1 MAEGSQ
7 VADATADAAG
17 ETAGTDGGGAETGAG
32 GAETGAGGAET
43 GGTETGGAETGGAET
58 GGADKGQGWLRRLF
72 RYCWR
77 YRGDVLLALGAS
89 LAGMAVMALVPLVP
103 KLIIDDVIVR
113 HERSLAPWATLLIV
127 AALVVYVLTYV
138 RRFYGGRLALD
149 VQHALRTDMYAS
161 ITRLDGR
168 RQDNLSTGQVIGRG
182 TSDLQ
187 LIQGLLFMVPMLI
200 GNILLFLVSLVV
212 MAVLSPLLTVVA
224 LAVAPALWILA
235 SRSRTRLFPATWYA
249 QGQAAAVAG
258 VVDGAVTGV
267 RVVKGF
273 GQEAQETDKLRE
285 AGRRLFAARLR
296 TVRLN
301 SRYTPALQAVP
312 ALGQV
317 AMLALGGWMA
327 TRGQISLGTF
337 VAFSTYLAQLVGP
350 VRMLTMVLTIGQQA
364 RAGVERVFELID
376 TEPVIHERP
385 DARELP
391 EDAPATVE
399 FDRVSF
405 GYDPE
410 RPVLSEVSLR
420 IEPGETLAVVGA
432 SGSGKS
438 TLSMLLPRFYDVS
451 SGAVRIGGHDVRELT
466 YDSLR
471 GAIGLV
477 PEDSFLFSDTVRAN
491 LAYGLPD
498 ASEERIRAAARA
510 AQADGFISALPDGYD
525 TEVGEQGLTLSG
537 GQRQRLA
544 LARAILTD
552 PRLLILDDATSAVD
566 ARVEH
571 EIHEALRGVM
581 AGRTTLL
588 IAHRP
593 STLALADRIAVMER
607 GRVVDVGTD
616 AELRARSALYRNL
629 LTEDAAPDVPA
640 VPSAPAVPDVPAVPS
655 APATPAAPGG
665 DGAARTAAPAA
676 GNGSRPW
683 AGADGPAHAE
693 PRGGGAHAAGFAG
706 AFGGEAAA
714 SGLAEPCLEEEPSA
728 DGDRPARGREGC
740 SRPAAGPRARGG
752 DDPAHASGEAD
763 GDGVA
768 SEPWIRPAGDGADG
782 AVQAGGAR
790 PRYGDAP
797 GHAAAD
803 AAGPDAGRPSR
814 RGGDGAA
821 PEPWARPDDGEGR
834 CRPHG
839 GDDPDHA
846 RAGDG
851 DGAGF
856 AGVSSGGP
864 GARPGGAGAARGRQV
879 TPELWVRPAGD
890 GRKAGAPAV
899 AAVAGP
905 GMAGALSGMP
915 ATPEL
920 LAKVAALPPA
930 TDTPDIDEEAAT
942 RAEETYG
949 LRRLLRGFGAPL
961 ALALLLVALDALAGL
976 LLPVLIRH
984 GIDQGVQR
992 LALGAVWTAS
1002 GLALLVVLAQWA
1014 VQVGETRLTGRTGER
1029 VLYALRV
1036 KIFAQLQRLGLDYY
1050 ERELT
1055 GKIMTRMTTDVD
1067 ALSTFLQTGL
1077 VTAVVSLLTF
1087 FGILVAL
1094 LVIDVQLALVVFLT
1108 LPPLIIGTVLFRR
1121 RSVKAYQLARE
1132 RVSVVNA
1139 DLQESVAGLRIVQAF
1154 RRERSGRERFAAR
1167 SDAYRQARL
1176 RGQRLISVYF
1186 PFVQLL
1192 SSVASAL
1199 VLIVGAGRV
1208 GDGTLTTGALVAYL
1222 LYIDLFFA
1230 PVQQLSQV
1238 FDGYQQATVSLG
1250 RIQELLRE
1258 PTTTPVADAPREVG
1272 AMRGEIAF
1280 EDVRFRYGDGEEA
1293 LAGISLTIPA
1303 GQTVAFVGETGA
1315 GKSTL
1320 VKLVA
1325 RFYDPTGG
1333 AVRVDG
1339 ADLRELDLTEYRGHL
1354 GVVPQEPYLFA
1365 GTVRDAIAY
1374 GRPDAS
1380 DAEVEAA
1387 ARAVGAHEMVASLD
1401 GGYLHEVAER
1411 GRNLSA
1417 GQRQLIAL
1425 ARAELVDPDIL
1436 LLDEA
1441 TAALDLATEA
1451 LVNQATDRLTGR
1463 RTTLVVAHRLTTAA
1477 RADRVVV
1484 LDHGRVVEDGTH
1496 EELVARDGRYAT
1508 LWRTFMGETAPAVA

>member
-1 MAEGSQ
+1 M
-7 VADATADAAG
+7 ADATADEADIRPG
-17 ETAGTDGGGAETGAG
+17 ETRQE
-32 GAETGAGGAET
+32 
-43 GGTETGGAETGGAET
+43 
-58 GGADKGQGWLRRLF
+58 GWARRLI

-77 YRGDVLLALGAS
+77 YRRDVTLALGAS
-89 LAGMAVMALVPLVP
+89 LGGMAVTALVPLVT
-103 KLIIDDVIVR
+103 KLIIDDVIVKQD
-113 HERSLAPWATLLIV
+113 RSLAPWATLLVV
-127 AALVVYVLTYV
+127 AAVVVYGLTFI
-138 RRFYGGRLALD
+138 RRYYGGRLALD
-149 VQHALRTDMYAS
+149 VQHDLRTEMFAAIS
-161 ITRLDGR
+161 RFDGK
-168 RQDNLSTGQVIGRG
+168 RQDELSTGQVVGRA

-187 LIQGLLFMVPMLI
+187 LIQGLLFMAPMMI
-200 GNILLFLVSLVV
+200 GNVLLFVISLIV
-212 MAVLSPLLTVVA
+212 MAALSPLLTVIA
-224 LAVAPALWILA
+224 LALAPALWILA
-235 SRSRTRLFPATWYA
+235 SRSRIRLFPATWYA
-249 QGQAAAVAG
+249 QGEAAAVAG

-273 GQEAQETDKLRE
+273 GQEEQETGKLRE
-285 AGRRLFAARLR
+285 VSRRLFAARLR

-327 TRGQISLGTF
+327 TRGQVTLGTF

-350 VRMLTMVLTIGQQA
+350 VRMLTMVLTVGQQA

-376 TEPVIHERP
+376 TEPAIEERA

-391 EDAPATVE
+391 ADAPATVE
-399 FDRVSF
+399 FDHVTF
-405 GYDPE
+405 GYDPD
-410 RPVLSEVSLR
+410 RLVLDDLSLR

-438 TLSMLLPRFYDVS
+438 TLSLLLPRFYDVS
-451 SGAVRIGGHDVRELT
+451 AGAVRIGGHDVRELT
-466 YDSLR
+466 YESLR
-471 GAIGLV
+471 AAIGLV

-491 LAYGLPD
+491 IAYGAPD
-498 ASEERIRAAARA
+498 ATDEQIRAAARA

-537 GQRQRLA
+537 GQRQRVA

-552 PRLLILDDATSAVD
+552 PRLLVLDDATSAVD

-588 IAHRP
+588 IAHRL
-593 STLALADRIAVMER
+593 STLALADRIAVLDR
-607 GRVVDVGTD
+607 GRLADVGTHE
-616 AELRARSALYRNL
+616 ELSERSALYRRL
-629 LTEDAAPDVPA
+629 LTDPDEL
-640 VPSAPAVPDVPAVPS
+640 SGITRD
-655 APATPAAPGG
+655 PAAL
-665 DGAARTAAPAA
+665 
-676 GNGSRPW
+676 
-683 AGADGPAHAE
+683 
-693 PRGGGAHAAGFAG
+693 AG
-706 AFGGEAAA
+706 AFGGEASAT
-714 SGLAEPCLEEEPSA
+714 GLAVPYLDGDTPHPNGDGP
-728 DGDRPARGREGC
+728 DGDR
-740 SRPAAGPRARGG
+740 
-752 DDPAHASGEAD
+752 AD
-763 GDGVA
+763 T
-768 SEPWIRPAGDGADG
+768 GADT
-782 AVQAGGAR
+782 AAAETWGAR
-790 PRYGDAP
+790 TVISSSLARQ
-797 GHAAAD
+797 
-803 AAGPDAGRPSR
+803 
-814 RGGDGAA
+814 DGQH
-821 PEPWARPDDGEGR
+821 DG
-834 CRPHG
+834 
-839 GDDPDHA
+839 
-846 RAGDG
+846 
-851 DGAGF
+851 
-856 AGVSSGGP
+856 
-864 GARPGGAGAARGRQV
+864 V
-879 TPELWVRPAGD
+879 TPELWVRRDTAD
-890 GRKAGAPAV
+890 GIGADRDRVSGGAPA
-899 AAVAGP
+899 APGP
-905 GMAGALSGMP
+905 GMAGALAGMP
-915 ATPEL
+915 ATPDL

-930 TDTPDIDEEAAT
+930 TDTPDVDEERAARPE
-942 RAEETYG
+942 RAYG
-949 LRRLLRGFGAPL
+949 LRQLLRGFGAPL
-961 ALALLLVALDALAGL
+961 AVSLALVTVDALAGL

-992 LALGAVWTAS
+992 MALGAVWAAS
-1002 GLALLVVLAQWA
+1002 ALALVIVLAQWA
-1014 VQVGETRLTGRTGER
+1014 AQIGETRMTGRTGER

-1077 VTAVVSLLTF
+1077 VTAVVSVLTF

-1094 LVIDVQLALVVFLT
+1094 LIIDVQLALVVFAS
-1108 LPPLIIGTVLFRR
+1108 LPLLVVGTIFFRR
-1121 RSVKAYQLARE
+1121 QSVKAYELARE

-1154 RRERSGRERFAAR
+1154 RRERAGRERFAGR
-1167 SDAYRQARL
+1167 SDSYRQARV
-1176 RGQRLISVYF
+1176 RGQWLISVYF

-1192 SSVASAL
+1192 SSVAAAL

-1208 GDGTLTTGALVAYL
+1208 GENTLTAGALVAYL

-1238 FDGYQQATVSLG
+1238 FDGYQQATVSLR

-1258 PTTTPVADAPREVG
+1258 PTKTPLAKAPREVR
-1272 AMRGEIAF
+1272 ALRGEVAF
-1280 EDVRFRYGDGEEA
+1280 DGVRFGYGEDGTEA
-1293 LAGISLTIPA
+1293 LAGVDLTIPA

-1325 RFYDPTGG
+1325 RFYDPSSG

-1339 ADLRELDLTEYRGHL
+1339 ADLRELDLTGYRNRL
-1354 GVVPQEPYLFA
+1354 GVVPQEPYLFP

-1387 ARAVGAHEMVASLD
+1387 ARAVGAHAMVASLD
-1401 GGYLHEVAER
+1401 GGYLHEVTER

-1451 LVNQATDRLTGR
+1451 LVNQATDRLAGR

-1496 EELVARDGRYAT
+1496 EELVAREGRYAE
-1508 LWRTFMGETAPAVA
+1508 LWRTFTGHAFTGETTPTAVG